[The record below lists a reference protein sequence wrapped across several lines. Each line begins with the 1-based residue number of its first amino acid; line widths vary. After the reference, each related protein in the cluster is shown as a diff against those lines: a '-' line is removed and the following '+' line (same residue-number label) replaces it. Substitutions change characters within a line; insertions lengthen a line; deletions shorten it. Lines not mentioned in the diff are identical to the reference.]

1 VAIFDPKKS
10 TWCHVQGH
18 SLAVPWDIAPKFQ
31 QTCLGYCPRLLPNFM
46 PIGEVPAEKAMTE
59 QKKEN
64 KQRNSKFNIPPIL
77 CMGDNKK
84 I

>member
-1 VAIFDPKKS
+1 
-10 TWCHVQGH
+10 
-18 SLAVPWDIAPKFQ
+18 
-31 QTCLGYCPRLLPNFM
+31 M